1 MGFKESLIKWFQL
14 YLTNRKLFVTL
25 ESVRCWTNCGVLQ
38 ESILGLLL
46 FLIYISDLPQAL
58 NETGSYLYADNT
70 CIFYQDRD
78 VEKIEKVLNN
88 EFSSLCE

>member
-1 MGFKESLIKWFQL
+1 MVSIISYKQKA
-14 YLTNRKLFVTL
+14 FVTL
-25 ESVRCWTNCGVLQ
+25 ESVFSDAALINCGVLQ

-58 NETGSYLYADNT
+58 NETGSYLYVDNT
-70 CIFYQDRD
+70 WIFYQDRD